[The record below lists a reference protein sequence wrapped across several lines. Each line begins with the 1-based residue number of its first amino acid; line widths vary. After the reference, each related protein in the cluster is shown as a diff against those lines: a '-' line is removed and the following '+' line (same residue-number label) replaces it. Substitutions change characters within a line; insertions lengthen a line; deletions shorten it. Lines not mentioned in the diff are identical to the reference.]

1 MGKGGQEIQVTQ
13 TAVQN
18 QETNIN
24 TVKDLNSTI
33 NGLIGVLSE
42 QAKNPGAN
50 YVVPVT
56 VNTPATTTTEQTK
69 YQNSDLLGLLSAM
82 YLLNSQAPKAQAA
95 GSENGLNI
103 MTVILFAVVLVIA
116 IFVFKK

>member
-1 MGKGGQEIQVTQ
+1 MGKGGTEVQVTQ

-33 NGLIGVLSE
+33 NGLIGILSE
-42 QAKNPGAN
+42 QAKNPAAN

-56 VNTPATTTTEQTK
+56 VNTPATTAETK
-69 YQNSDLLGLLSAM
+69 EYQNTDLTNLLSVM
-82 YLLNSQAPKAQAA
+82 YLLNSQKPATPTNTE
-95 GSENGLNI
+95 GTPNI
-103 MTVILFAVVLVIA
+103 LTIVLFAAVVIVA
-116 IFVFKK
+116 IFVFKNRR